1 MTLSKKHQLF
11 LMGLLMGR
19 NTRKIQGVYGSLA
32 FYRAITYL
40 KRNNLIKA
48 RRLESSIIENGY
60 YLTIKGNILA
70 RTLAGL
76 TSSPEE
82 FREKSIT

>member
-19 NTRKIQGVYGSLA
+19 NTRKTQGVYGSLA

-48 RRLESSIIENGY
+48 RRLDDRIENGY

-82 FREKSIT
+82 FRGKSIT